1 MNKKKINILFIGA
14 GNIAKKHLEV
24 LSSLVNLNNSWIYS
38 RTDKKSKKL
47 AKQYSLKLITENYYN
62 FIIKNKNKI
71 DGIFLLSSLD
81 QIYSLSKILLKFKI
95 PLFIEKPPGL
105 NISQLKELNKL
116 SINYRTSNLVG
127 YNRRYYSVIQKLKK
141 KIKAEKV
148 ISAHVESH
156 ERYWLIKKIVKNKKT
171 LNNWTYANSSH
182 VITLLNYLLGEHK
195 SVITKSNNIFKY
207 PNIKVNTS
215 SLIEFKNKIFV
226 TFKANWD
233 VVGGWSIKIYT
244 NKNTYT
250 LNPLETCSVINKN
263 FKIHKI
269 KPEKYDFA
277 FKSGFY
283 LQSKLFLRI
292 LNNKKYFNDLNN
304 IVSSYKLIKKIYG
317 K

>member
-141 KIKAEKV
+141 K
-148 ISAHVESH
+148 
-156 ERYWLIKKIVKNKKT
+156 
-171 LNNWTYANSSH
+171 
-182 VITLLNYLLGEHK
+182 
-195 SVITKSNNIFKY
+195 
-207 PNIKVNTS
+207 
-215 SLIEFKNKIFV
+215 
-226 TFKANWD
+226 
-233 VVGGWSIKIYT
+233 
-244 NKNTYT
+244 
-250 LNPLETCSVINKN
+250 
-263 FKIHKI
+263 
-269 KPEKYDFA
+269 
-277 FKSGFY
+277 
-283 LQSKLFLRI
+283 SKL
-292 LNNKKYFNDLNN
+292 KK
-304 IVSSYKLIKKIYG
+304 
-317 K
+317 